1 MKGGRGVREREEMKT
16 VEVAESERRRDELAQ
31 GAWYLTSIGIRFV
44 NVHLSYQLCPLM
56 FVY

>member
-1 MKGGRGVREREEMKT
+1 MKT